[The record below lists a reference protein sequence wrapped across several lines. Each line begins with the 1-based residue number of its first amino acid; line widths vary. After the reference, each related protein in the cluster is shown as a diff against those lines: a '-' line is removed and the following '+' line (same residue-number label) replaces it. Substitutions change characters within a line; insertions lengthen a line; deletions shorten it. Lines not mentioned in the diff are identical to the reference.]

1 MNENIIVVHYA
12 VYMLISAVLI
22 VWVGKTLFKNGRV
35 FLIDSFN
42 HNEPM
47 VDSVNHLIIV
57 GFYLINFGIVALFL
71 KVGIK
76 PHSIV
81 DSIELM
87 STKIGIV
94 LLLLVAMH
102 FLNVFSFAKVR
113 NKSLKRRDLEARPL
127 PIPDNSKQST
137 GLHNAEAE
145 TPFQGSNLVDRLDG
159 DEAPTLQPVA
169 NGMLR

>member
-1 MNENIIVVHYA
+1 MNENIIVAHYA

-22 VWVGKTLFKNGRV
+22 GWVGKTLFTNGRV
-35 FLIDSFN
+35 FLVDSFN
-42 HNEPM
+42 HNEQM
-47 VDSVNHLIIV
+47 VDSVNHLTIV

-71 KVGIK
+71 KVGVK

-102 FLNVFSFAKVR
+102 FLNVFSFAKMR
-113 NKSLKRRDLEARPL
+113 NKFLKRRESEAQPL
-127 PIPDNSKQST
+127 PIPDNSEESPD
-137 GLHNAEAE
+137 LVNAEPE
-145 TPFQGSNLVDRLDG
+145 TSFQGSTLVDRLDG
-159 DEAPTLQPVA
+159 DEAPTLHPVV
-169 NGMLR
+169 NGTLR